1 MTNILNKLKK
11 DSSQSPT
18 EFDIPDVFVTPPE
31 DDNDSNSGEMSGPY
45 IAHRGSMAS
54 DSSSVFNQ
62 HPTIN
67 QQPDEFQVRVDLI
80 KHQSRYQ
87 TFEDLPS
94 DDEDEGESRES
105 LVDLLQQ
112 APLPAT
118 HSQGPA
124 PSPRSSRIKLRID
137 TSVDMEERESVNSNG
152 NVLTASTCSSFSPDT
167 PTHSLTQIP
176 ESQSK
181 RSLNSLSSPK
191 KSLRK
196 RISTHFHSHSTQ
208 KQHRINRDNIS
219 CPSPTLPPIAHIHH
233 KDNRNNSNLI
243 IDQVKIRAKQLESL
257 GFDKKVFDSDAII
270 HALGHGDSHTQDEIV
285 GIAT

>member
-31 DDNDSNSGEMSGPY
+31 DDNGSNSGEMSGPY

-62 HPTIN
+62 HPTIH

-94 DDEDEGESRES
+94 DDEEEGESRES
-105 LVDLLQQ
+105 LGS
-112 APLPAT
+112 T
-118 HSQGPA
+118 SA

-137 TSVDMEERESVNSNG
+137 TSVEMEERESVNSNG
-152 NVLTASTCSSFSPDT
+152 NVLTASTSSSFSPDT

>member
-11 DSSQSPT
+11 DNSQSPT
-18 EFDIPDVFVTPPE
+18 DFEIPDVFVTPPE
-31 DDNDSNSGEMSGPY
+31 DDNESNSAEFSGPY
-45 IAHRGSMAS
+45 IAHRSSIAS

-62 HPTIN
+62 PQH
-67 QQPDEFQVRVDLI
+67 QHDEFQVRVDLI
-80 KHQSRYQ
+80 KHQSRYK

-94 DDEDEGESRES
+94 DDEEDSGEC

-112 APLPAT
+112 APLPAPGT
-118 HSQGPA
+118 STVDRGV
-124 PSPRSSRIKLRID
+124 SPRSSRIKLRID
-137 TSVDMEERESVNSNG
+137 TSIHAEDHNSTGSNV
-152 NVLTASTCSSFSPDT
+152 NVLTASTSSSFSPDT
-167 PTHSLTQIP
+167 PTHSLQQIP

-181 RSLNSLSSPK
+181 KSLSSLSSPK

-196 RISTHFHSHSTQ
+196 RISTHFHSNSAH
-208 KQHRINRDNIS
+208 KQHKVNANDIS
-219 CPSPTLPPIAHIHH
+219 CPSPKLPPIAHIHH
-233 KDNRNNSNLI
+233 RDNKNNPNLI
-243 IDQVKIRAKQLESL
+243 IDQVKIRAAQLESL